1 LFTEVLAET
10 APFSF
15 PLLWC
20 TQSILPHLLHVPFQ
34 FLVYYYYFFFFCR
47 AGVSLSR
54 GLCWLIPGTAVGIPH
69 AAYLVTCWSA
79 SHKQVWSQCLAA

>member
-34 FLVYYYYFFFFCR
+34 FLVYYYYYFFFLQGR
-47 AGVSLSR
+47 GQSVQGAMLAYSR
-54 GLCWLIPGTAVGIPH
+54 DSCGNTTCCLFGHL
-69 AAYLVTCWSA
+69 LVCIS
-79 SHKQVWSQCLAA
+79 